1 MCVRFN
7 NLFYVSL
14 LEKFAQIKNNKKKRN
29 AETIKGKKKEKKKE
43 NAIWMAPHHTMKRK
57 TKANLIVKTDIF

>member
-14 LEKFAQIKNNKKKRN
+14 LEKFAQIKNNKKKKKCRN
-29 AETIKGKKKEKKKE
+29 NKGKKKKKKE

>member
-1 MCVRFN
+1 MFLCWR
-7 NLFYVSL
+7 NLL
-14 LEKFAQIKNNKKKRN
+14 KLKIIKKKKKCRN
-29 AETIKGKKKEKKKE
+29 NKGKKKEKKKE

>member
-14 LEKFAQIKNNKKKRN
+14 LEKFAQIKNNKKKKRN
-29 AETIKGKKKEKKKE
+29 AETIKGKKRKEKRKCNLDGTSSYNEKK
-43 NAIWMAPHHTMKRK
+43 NKSKPYSK
-57 TKANLIVKTDIF
+57 N

>member
-14 LEKFAQIKNNKKKRN
+14 LEKFPQIKNNKKKRN
-29 AETIKGKKKEKKKE
+29 AETIKGKKKKRKKKMQFG
-43 NAIWMAPHHTMKRK
+43 WH
-57 TKANLIVKTDIF
+57 LIIQ

>member
-1 MCVRFN
+1 MLRNLLPMCVRFN

-29 AETIKGKKKEKKKE
+29 AETIKGKKKRKKKMQFG
-43 NAIWMAPHHTMKRK
+43 WH
-57 TKANLIVKTDIF
+57 LIIQWKEKQKQTL